1 MKLSRTMMKHMK
13 KCGEMKGKCR
23 KNGGKIWKNSGKM
36 IISWISIWF
45 LNQNRDF
52 DGEIRI

>member
-23 KNGGKIWKNSGKM
+23 KNGGKNMEKLWENDNFM
-36 IISWISIWF
+36 
-45 LNQNRDF
+45 DF
-52 DGEIRI
+52 NLVLEPK